1 MNCRTKIGKIECS
14 DFEPIGGVDM
24 LEFMDE
30 FSVHSVSN
38 FAFILI
44 LEFEEVNVI
53 SS

>member
-1 MNCRTKIGKIECS
+1 
-14 DFEPIGGVDM
+14 M